1 MSDPRMSDSEDP
13 AFNAKAW
20 IVFRMDN
27 EDDAVIEAVER
38 TYNEIMDMG
47 RACTLHEAHVSID
60 DVIRNQDE
68 AIRNYAR
75 MRLSLA
81 DRSIPASSESVADT
95 PLFVR
100 VCAVA
105 LNTDTKMTLKD
116 YALRMKSPHIQR
128 LLDSMN
134 AANSIFDDA
143 LWAVQ

>member
-1 MSDPRMSDSEDP
+1 MSDSCMPDSDDP
-13 AFNAKAW
+13 VFNAKAW

-27 EDDAVIEAVER
+27 EEDAVIEAVER
-38 TYNEIMDMG
+38 TYNEIMNMG
-47 RACTLHEAHVSID
+47 HACTLHEAHASLE

-81 DRSIPASSESVADT
+81 DRSIPASSASVADT

-105 LNTDTKMTLKD
+105 LNTYSKMTLKD
-116 YALRMKSPHIQR
+116 YAMRMKSPHIQR
-128 LLDSMN
+128 ILDSMN